1 MILLYVIS
9 AFVNHSVRLL
19 VFAVWWD
26 ARKAKWHLFWV
37 EKFAVFGNDFFE
49 VVLGSDRERET
60 IRVKFEE
67 TFFDLGHE
75 ALEDGFF
82 FLELFVLFRNG
93 NKLFIFL
100 RQCLIDLD
108 LFDITVPDVWNHAKR
123 FKVHG
128 KSVGSV
134 KFLESVSEL
143 PEELLSNHIR
153 FVSRL
158 FQDQI
163 NEWVVISFKAD
174 QSLGQLVTVL
184 DKLVFE
190 HFLQFGNCKESDFL
204 VSDFGIQ

>member
-19 VFAVWWD
+19 VFALWWN
-26 ARKAKWHLFWV
+26 ACQAKWHLFWV
-37 EKFAVFGNDFFE
+37 EKFAVFGNDSFE
-49 VVLGSDRERET
+49 VVLGSDWERET

-67 TFFDLGHE
+67 IFFDLRHK

-93 NKLFIFL
+93 NKLLVFL
-100 RQCLIDLD
+100 SQCLIDLD
-108 LFDITVPDVWNHAKR
+108 LLDITVPNIWNHAKR
-123 FKVHG
+123 FKVHDE
-128 KSVGSV
+128 SVGSV

-143 PEELLSNHIR
+143 PEELLPNHIR
-153 FVSRL
+153 FVCRL
-158 FQDQI
+158 FQYQI

-184 DKLVFE
+184 DELVFE
-190 HFLQFGNCKESDFL
+190 HFLQFANCKESDFL